1 MREMLLMI
9 AMCCLVVLFA
19 MIVDL
24 ASGLYKAHIRGD
36 ARRSE
41 ALKRS
46 AYKFLT
52 YEGGMMIAA
61 CIDILMHFAR
71 FFSLVGLQ
79 ALESIS
85 VVTIMIGI
93 FLCIVELLSIRENAD
108 KKTHAQMSKVEK
120 AAAEISNK
128 AMDRIVDAI
137 LDKVTDKIRKENGND
152 KERQQGRSR

>member
-1 MREMLLMI
+1 MIAGMRDLLLMI
-9 AMCCLVVLFA
+9 AFSCMVVLFA

-24 ASGLYKAHIRGD
+24 GSGLYKAYIRGD

-52 YEGGMMIAA
+52 YEGAMMVAA

-85 VVTIMIGI
+85 VVTILIGI

-120 AAAEISNK
+120 AASTLTEK
-128 AMDRIVDAI
+128 AVDRIVDAI
-137 LDKVTDKIRKENGND
+137 LEKVTNKITKENGND
-152 KERQQGRSR
+152 KEME

>member
-1 MREMLLMI
+1 MLLMI

-52 YEGGMMIAA
+52 YEGAMMVAA
-61 CIDILMHFAR
+61 CIDILMHFAH
-71 FFSLVGLQ
+71 FFALVGLS
-79 ALESIS
+79 ALDNVA

-93 FLCIVELLSIRENAD
+93 FLCIVELLSIREKAD
-108 KKTHAQMSKVEK
+108 KKTHARMRKVEK
-120 AAAEISNK
+120 AAAEISSK

-137 LDKVTDKIRKENGND
+137 LDKVTDKIRKDNGND
-152 KERQQGRSR
+152 

>member
-1 MREMLLMI
+1 MITGTREMLLMI

-24 ASGLYKAHIRGD
+24 GSGLYKAHIRGD

-52 YEGGMMIAA
+52 YEGAMMVAA
-61 CIDILMHFAR
+61 CIDILMHFAH

-79 ALESIS
+79 ALDNVA

-93 FLCIVELLSIRENAD
+93 FLCIVELLSIRENAE
-108 KKTHAQMSKVEK
+108 KKTHVQMKKVEAVAAKLGDK
-120 AAAEISNK
+120 AL
-128 AMDRIVDAI
+128 DRIVDAI
-137 LDKVTDKIRKENGND
+137 LDKVTDKIRKEHGND
-152 KERQQGRSR
+152 KERE

>member
-1 MREMLLMI
+1 MLLMI

-24 ASGLYKAHIRGD
+24 VSGLYKAHIRGD

-52 YEGGMMIAA
+52 YEGAMMVAA

-93 FLCIVELLSIRENAD
+93 FLCIVELLSIREKAD
-108 KKTHAQMSKVEK
+108 SKTHAQFKKVEE
-120 AAAEISNK
+120 AAIKVSDK
-128 AMDRIVDAI
+128 VVDRVLDAI
-137 LDKVTDKIRKENGND
+137 VERVTDKIRKDNGND
-152 KERQQGRSR
+152 TKRE

>member
-24 ASGLYKAHIRGD
+24 CSGLYKAHIRGD

-85 VVTIMIGI
+85 VVTILIGI
-93 FLCIVELLSIRENAD
+93 FLCVVELLSIRENAD

-120 AAAEISNK
+120 AAAEISSK

-137 LDKVTDKIRKENGND
+137 LDKVTDKIRKDNGND
-152 KERQQGRSR
+152 KERE

>member
-1 MREMLLMI
+1 MIAGLRELLLMI
-9 AMCCLVVLFA
+9 AFSCVVVLFA

-52 YEGGMMIAA
+52 YEGAMMVAA
-61 CIDILMHFAR
+61 CIDILMHFAH
-71 FFSLVGLQ
+71 FFALVGLA
-79 ALESIS
+79 ALDNVA

-93 FLCIVELLSIRENAD
+93 FLCIVELLSIRENAE
-108 KKTHAQMSKVEK
+108 KKTHAQMKKVEAVAAKLGDK
-120 AAAEISNK
+120 AL
-128 AMDRIVDAI
+128 DRIVDAI

-152 KERQQGRSR
+152 KERE

>member
-1 MREMLLMI
+1 MITGAREILLMI

-24 ASGLYKAHIRGD
+24 CSGLYKAHIRGD

-52 YEGGMMIAA
+52 YEGAMMVAA
-61 CIDILMHFAR
+61 CIDILMHFAH
-71 FFSLVGLQ
+71 FFALVGLS
-79 ALESIS
+79 ALDNVA

-120 AAAEISNK
+120 AAAEISSK

-137 LDKVTDKIRKENGND
+137 LDKVTDKIKEHGND
-152 KERQQGRSR
+152 KER

>member
-1 MREMLLMI
+1 MI

-52 YEGGMMIAA
+52 YEGAMMVAA
-61 CIDILMHFAR
+61 CIDILMHFAH
-71 FFSLVGLQ
+71 FFALVGLS
-79 ALESIS
+79 ALDNVA

-108 KKTHAQMSKVEK
+108 KKTHAQMGKVEK
-120 AAAEISNK
+120 AASKLTEK
-128 AMDRIVDAI
+128 AVDRIVDAI

-152 KERQQGRSR
+152 KER

>member
-1 MREMLLMI
+1 MITGTREILLMI

-24 ASGLYKAHIRGD
+24 CSGLYKAHIRGD

-52 YEGGMMIAA
+52 YEGAMMVAA
-61 CIDILMHFAR
+61 CIDILMHFAH
-71 FFSLVGLQ
+71 FFALVGLS
-79 ALESIS
+79 ALDNVA

-120 AAAEISNK
+120 AASTLTEK
-128 AMDRIVDAI
+128 AVDRIVDAI
-137 LDKVTDKIRKENGND
+137 LDKVTDKIKENGND
-152 KERQQGRSR
+152 KERQ

>member
-1 MREMLLMI
+1 MIAGMREMLLMI

-85 VVTIMIGI
+85 VVTILIGI
-93 FLCIVELLSIRENAD
+93 FLCVVELLSIRENAD

-120 AAAEISNK
+120 AAAEISSK

-137 LDKVTDKIRKENGND
+137 LDKVTDKIRKDNGND
-152 KERQQGRSR
+152 KERQ

>member
-1 MREMLLMI
+1 MLLMI

-24 ASGLYKAHIRGD
+24 CSGLYKAHIRGD

-52 YEGGMMIAA
+52 YEGAMMVAA
-61 CIDILMHFAR
+61 CIDILMHFAH
-71 FFSLVGLQ
+71 FFALVGLS
-79 ALESIS
+79 ALDNVA

-120 AAAEISNK
+120 AAAEISSK

-137 LDKVTDKIRKENGND
+137 LDKVTDKIKENGND
-152 KERQQGRSR
+152 KERQ

>member
-1 MREMLLMI
+1 MLLMI

-24 ASGLYKAHIRGD
+24 CSGLYKAHIRGD

-61 CIDILMHFAR
+61 CIDILMHFAH
-71 FFSLVGLQ
+71 FFSLVGLH
-79 ALESIS
+79 ALDNVA
-85 VVTIMIGI
+85 VVTILIGI

-120 AAAEISNK
+120 AAAEISSK

-137 LDKVTDKIRKENGND
+137 LDKGTDKIRKEHGNN
-152 KERQQGRSR
+152 KERE

>member
-1 MREMLLMI
+1 MI

-46 AYKFLT
+46 VYKFLT
-52 YEGGMMIAA
+52 YEGAMVVAA
-61 CIDILMHFAR
+61 CIDVLMHFAH
-71 FFSLVGLQ
+71 FFTLIGLD
-79 ALESIS
+79 ALDNVA
-85 VVTIMIGI
+85 VVTIIVGV
-93 FLCIVELLSIRENAD
+93 FLCVVELLSIRENAD

-120 AAAEISNK
+120 AAAEISSK

-152 KERQQGRSR
+152 

>member
-1 MREMLLMI
+1 MLLMI

-24 ASGLYKAHIRGD
+24 GSGLYKAHIRGD

-52 YEGGMMIAA
+52 YEGAMMVAA
-61 CIDILMHFAR
+61 CIDILMHFGH
-71 FFSLVGLQ
+71 FFSLVGLH
-79 ALESIS
+79 ALDNVA

-93 FLCIVELLSIRENAD
+93 FLCIVELLSIRENAE
-108 KKTHAQMSKVEK
+108 KKTHAQMKKVEGAVAK
-120 AAAEISNK
+120 VSDKVVE
-128 AMDRIVDAI
+128 RVVDAI
-137 LDKVTDKIRKENGND
+137 LDRITEKIKKDKENGND
-152 KERQQGRSR
+152 

>member
-1 MREMLLMI
+1 MIAGMRDMLLMI
-9 AMCCLVVLFA
+9 AMCCSVVLFA

-71 FFSLVGLQ
+71 FFSLVGLH
-79 ALESIS
+79 ALDNVA

-120 AAAEISNK
+120 AASTLTEK
-128 AMDRIVDAI
+128 AVDRIVDAI
-137 LDKVTDKIRKENGND
+137 LEKVTNKITKDNGNTE
-152 KERQQGRSR
+152 ERE